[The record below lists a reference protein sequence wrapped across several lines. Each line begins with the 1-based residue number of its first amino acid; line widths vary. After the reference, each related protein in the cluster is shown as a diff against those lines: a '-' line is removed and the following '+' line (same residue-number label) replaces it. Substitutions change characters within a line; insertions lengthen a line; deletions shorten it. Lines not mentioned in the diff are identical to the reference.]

1 MKIIRQSNGVSPFQ
15 KRTRVCGW
23 KEINRRGR
31 EGDEGKRWED
41 SVNLKENGQKTKAD
55 NRRELMRGQRNRM
68 G

>member
-1 MKIIRQSNGVSPFQ
+1 M
-15 KRTRVCGW
+15 CGW
-23 KEINRRGR
+23 KEINKRSR